1 MEILHRM
8 WVDVVH
14 YTQANFQLGGPY
26 GLPSLVGAMIVAW
39 GYFAYRRRSA
49 GRPYDLKTFFSW
61 LFPRKLMRHAS
72 TLMDVRLWLINVSVM
87 GFAYT
92 WLAISGLWVRN
103 ITVSGLTHA
112 LGERLP
118 TAWPWGLVM
127 SLTTVAALLTFEL
140 GYWFSHYLFHRYAF
154 LWEFHKV
161 HHSAE
166 VMTTFTE
173 LRQHPVEVVAFV
185 NLIAISSGVT
195 LGALTYIFGPGA
207 HAFTLLNANI
217 ALLLFLMTW
226 GHLRHSHIWWAFTGS
241 PGRLFQSPAHH
252 QLHHSDH
259 PDHFNKNLGFSL
271 AVWDWLFGTLMI
283 PHPDRRVQNVHFGV
297 GETHGDYDTV
307 TRVFVRPF
315 VRSAEHLSPSQK
327 AANVPAPSAEL

>member
-39 GYFAYRRRSA
+39 GYFVYRRRSA
-49 GRPYDLKTFFSW
+49 GRAYDLKTFFSW

-72 TLMDVRLWLINVSVM
+72 TLIDVRLWLINASVM
-87 GFAYT
+87 GFAYA

-103 ITVSGLTHA
+103 VTVSGLTHA
-112 LGERLP
+112 LGERAP

-127 SLTTVAALLTFEL
+127 SLTTVAALLAFEL
-140 GYWFSHYLFHRYAF
+140 GYWFGHYLFHRYAF

-166 VMTTFTE
+166 VMTIFTE
-173 LRQHPVEVVAFV
+173 LRQHPVEILAFV

-207 HAFTLLNANI
+207 HALHAAQRQHRAAFVPDDLGPPAP
-217 ALLLFLMTW
+217 FP
-226 GHLRHSHIWWAFTGS
+226 HLVGVHRRARASVAE
-241 PGRLFQSPAHH
+241 PGASSAPPFRPPRPFQQEPRFF
-252 QLHHSDH
+252 
-259 PDHFNKNLGFSL
+259 P
-271 AVWDWLFGTLMI
+271 
-283 PHPDRRVQNVHFGV
+283 RRVGLAIRHA
-297 GETHGDYDTV
+297 YD
-307 TRVFVRPF
+307 P
-315 VRSAEHLSPSQK
+315 
-327 AANVPAPSAEL
+327 